1 MENSD
6 TRKLLQ
12 ECDAGAKM
20 AVTSI
25 DEVLEKVCDSDMKHL
40 LQESK
45 KHHEKLGN
53 EIHSLLDRCDTDEKD
68 PSPMAKGMDNSDAT
82 VADLITDGCNMGIK
96 SLNKYLNEYEQAD
109 SSAKRLCKELTDI
122 EEQLCTK
129 LERYL

>member
-53 EIHSLLDRCDTDEKD
+53 EIHSLLDRCDTDKRIR
-68 PSPMAKGMDNSDAT
+68 PPWQR
-82 VADLITDGCNMGIK
+82 GCHG
-96 SLNKYLNEYEQAD
+96 
-109 SSAKRLCKELTDI
+109 
-122 EEQLCTK
+122 
-129 LERYL
+129 

>member
-68 PSPMAKGMDNSDAT
+68 PSPMAKGDVM
-82 VADLITDGCNMGIK
+82 VK
-96 SLNKYLNEYEQAD
+96 NKYEAGD
-109 SSAKRLCKELTDI
+109 G
-122 EEQLCTK
+122 
-129 LERYL
+129 